1 MCKPCE
7 VICVEPISV
16 RMLGEFSLSA
26 GENKI
31 SDSDNRARNVWLLL
45 ACLLCHRHR
54 LLSQDTLI
62 DLLYGEEPKGVN
74 PASALKTTLH
84 RARALLDQLW
94 PGAGHEL
101 ILRRE
106 GGYCWNDQYPVTLDF
121 DRFDRLCQSVPETE
135 DEQLA
140 CWQQGLAL
148 YRGEFLNKLSTETWV
163 LPHTAYFHNLYIQTV
178 LKVLPLL
185 TARGRVDEAETLCRA
200 ALGSEPYHEV
210 LHCRL
215 MRILLD
221 QGRQKDVVTL
231 YETLSQRLFEEFG
244 IMPSEDIHT
253 LYREAVRSVSTR
265 HLPMEAVLNRL
276 KEPDGVSG
284 ALVCEYDYFV
294 VLCRSEAR
302 SMARD
307 GKAAHIALLSVS
319 GADDEELPKRSLD
332 RTMDNLEEQI
342 RTNLRRGD
350 ALTRCSVSQ
359 FLVMLPHA
367 NYEDSC
373 MVCRRVISAFGR
385 RYPHSPAK
393 LRFTVQPLE
402 PNL

>member
-1 MCKPCE
+1 ME
-7 VICVEPISV
+7 QIYV
-16 RMLGEFSLSA
+16 RMLGEFSLSS
-26 GENKI
+26 GNIKL
-31 SDSDNRARNVWLLL
+31 SDTDNRSRNVWLLL
-45 ACLLCHRHR
+45 AYLLCHRTR
-54 LLSQDTLI
+54 SLPQEELI
-62 DLLYGEEPKGVN
+62 DLLYGGDPKGAN
-74 PASALKTTLH
+74 PANALKTALH
-84 RARALLDQLW
+84 RVRTLLDQLW

-101 ILRRE
+101 IVHQE
-106 GGYCWNDQYPVTLDF
+106 GGYRWNPECPLEMDINE
-121 DRFDRLCQSVPETE
+121 FDRLCQVSTENE
-135 DEQLA
+135 DEALE
-140 CWQQGLAL
+140 CYLKGLSL
-148 YRGEFLNKLSTETWV
+148 YQGEFLNKLSTETWV
-163 LPHTAYFHNLYIQTV
+163 LPITAYFHNLAVQTAQ
-178 LKVLPLL
+178 KVIPMLVE
-185 TARGRVDEAETLCRA
+185 RGRAEEAEQVCRA
-200 ALGSEPYHEV
+200 ALYIEPYHEI
-210 LHCRL
+210 LHCQL

-221 QGRQKDVVTL
+221 QGKQKEVVTL
-231 YETLSQRLFEEFG
+231 YETLSQRLFDEFG
-244 IMPSEDIHT
+244 VMPSEEILL
-253 LYREAVRSVSTR
+253 LYRESVRTVNTR
-265 HLPMEAVLNRL
+265 TLPMDMILDRL
-276 KEPDGVSG
+276 KESNSASG

-307 GKAAHIALLSVS
+307 GKAAHIALISVS
-319 GADDEELPKRSLD
+319 DADDNELAKRSLD

-373 MVCRRVISAFGR
+373 MVCRRIITAFAR